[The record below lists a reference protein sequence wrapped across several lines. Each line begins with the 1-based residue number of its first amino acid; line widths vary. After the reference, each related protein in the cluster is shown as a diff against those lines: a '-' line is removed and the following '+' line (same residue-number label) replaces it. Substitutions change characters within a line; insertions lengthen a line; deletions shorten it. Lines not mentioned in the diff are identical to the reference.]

1 MRAKVYN
8 LEGTKE
14 WVGSYS
20 YQLTMFQFIRSFVA
34 PKNNCETPMDRSIK
48 IYLIMHILT
57 AVMACGSQLLLDHI
71 YCSLGWQYFFS
82 TVQMDQSTSA
92 FTKFLEDYL
101 QTSSTKTHESQSSKS
116 RLPILPPSIIRY
128 TFSRLTISI
137 LINVLVYNG
146 LLTF

>member
-48 IYLIMHILT
+48 IDLIMHILT
-57 AVMACGSQLLLDHI
+57 AVMTCGAQSTIARSYLLLTGSIFLAQSRWIKAQVH
-71 YCSLGWQYFFS
+71 SLSFWKTICNHPAPKHVNLNQARVEQQYYPPALSGTLLAVCMS
-82 TVQMDQSTSA
+82 TLMFWFTMD
-92 FTKFLEDYL
+92 Y
-101 QTSSTKTHESQSSKS
+101 
-116 RLPILPPSIIRY
+116 
-128 TFSRLTISI
+128 
-137 LINVLVYNG
+137 
-146 LLTF
+146 